1 MNAVHVPVMLEE
13 TLALL
18 EPEQK
23 DSLLIDCTMGEG
35 GHSYGFLSRYPD
47 LKVVGLDRDS
57 GIQKRAKERL
67 EEFSSRTAFYHTWFD
82 DFFSCYPSELK
93 RPDLILFDL
102 GISVYH
108 YELSGRGFTFRDKE
122 PLDMR
127 LDTSCGESAMD
138 IVNGYP
144 KEDLADLIY
153 SFGEERYSRRIAEK
167 IVEER
172 SKFPIKFSNQLAE
185 IIYNSVPGEYRH
197 GRIHPATRTFQALR
211 IKVNSELDR
220 LRRALENA
228 YRVLSPGGK
237 MGVITFHSLEDRI
250 VKNFFK
256 DKCRVCICPENQV
269 RCICGGRP
277 GGVLLNKK
285 VIEAGAQEVKD
296 NPPSRSAKLRG
307 IRKIY
312 DREAV

>member
-18 EPEQK
+18 KPEQPEG
-23 DSLLIDCTMGEG
+23 LLIDCTMGEG
-35 GHSYGFLSRYPD
+35 GHSYGFLSRYPG
-47 LKVVGLDRDS
+47 LKVVGLDRDE
-57 GIQKRAKERL
+57 GIQSRAKERL
-67 EEFSSRTAFYHTWFD
+67 CEFSDRTAFYHTWFD

-108 YELSGRGFTFRDKE
+108 YELSGRGFTFREKE

-138 IVNGYP
+138 IVNEYS
-144 KEDLADLIY
+144 KDELADLIY
-153 SFGEERYSRRIAEK
+153 EYGEERYSRRIAESIVAERKK
-167 IVEER
+167 IPV
-172 SKFPIKFSNQLAE
+172 KFSDQLAE

-220 LRRALENA
+220 LKKVLALA
-228 YRVLSPGGK
+228 YDVLAPGGK

-256 DKCRVCICPENQV
+256 EKCRVCICPENQA
-269 RCICGGRP
+269 RCTCNRCP
-277 GGVLLNKK
+277 GGELINKK
-285 VIEAGAQEVKD
+285 VIEAGKEEVSA

-307 IRKIY
+307 IKKIY
-312 DREAV
+312 DREVL